1 MKIKS
6 IFTTAAALSVLC
18 TSFVSGCAGASEEA
32 ESSVKETIHTTVFAQ
47 ETEITDNEK
56 ETKASTEKE
65 SNNENTTE
73 PPVTASD
80 QDNTSEDND
89 PSKDR
94 QEEKVNDKKLS
105 EASLE
110 KLAMMSI
117 EEKVAQMFAVMPEA
131 ISYSSPVTRGEELQE
146 GINEYPLGGILLMGP
161 NIISQEQIK
170 ELIENVQAYSE
181 DRIGLPMFTFVD
193 EEGGSVRRVSG
204 KVEGISALKSAAE
217 MAAEGDDIYQT
228 GKRAGSYLS
237 DLGFNVD
244 FAPVADVVSEDSS
257 LVIEDRSFGND
268 PYKVAECVTDFAKGL
283 KEEGVMSTF
292 KHFPGH
298 GPTATDTHN
307 DSAYIYK
314 SVEELEAWDLIPF
327 QAAID
332 EDAEFIMISHAA
344 VNALDSDGTPATL
357 SKAVITG
364 LLKDRMGY
372 EGIVVTDALNMGAIA
387 DHYSAPEA
395 ALMAVEAGADILL
408 EPSDF
413 AIAYNAVLEAV
424 KSGEI
429 SETRVDE
436 SVGKIIG
443 LKERIR

>member
-1 MKIKS
+1 ML
-6 IFTTAAALSVLC
+6 TTLSLILPLAIA
-18 TSFVSGCAGASEEA
+18 GCSDVGKERKEEA
-32 ESSVKETIHTTVFAQ
+32 VETTTIETVETSSLQ
-47 ETEITDNEK
+47 P
-56 ETKASTEKE
+56 ETKSTEKE
-65 SNNENTTE
+65 IVTKASETE
-73 PPVTASD
+73 EISQET
-80 QDNTSEDND
+80 Q
-89 PSKDR
+89 K
-94 QEEKVNDKKLS
+94 QEETHESKEPS
-105 EASLE
+105 SFAET
-110 KLAMMSI
+110 KLAEMSL

-146 GINEYPLGGILLMGP
+146 GINEYPLGGILFMGP

-170 ELIENVQAYSE
+170 ELIENVQTYSE

-257 LVIEDRSFGND
+257 LVIEDRSFGSD

-283 KEEGVMSTF
+283 KEQGVMSTF

-387 DHYSAPEA
+387 DHYSASEA

-413 AIAYNAVLEAV
+413 ATAYNAVLEAV

>member
-1 MKIKS
+1 MSEKRFLTMLTTLS
-6 IFTTAAALSVLC
+6 LIFPLAIA
-18 TSFVSGCAGASEEA
+18 GCSDVGKERKEEA
-32 ESSVKETIHTTVFAQ
+32 VEMTTIEPDETSSLQ
-47 ETEITDNEK
+47 P
-56 ETKASTEKE
+56 ETKSTEKE
-65 SNNENTTE
+65 IVTKASETE
-73 PPVTASD
+73 EISQET
-80 QDNTSEDND
+80 QKQEETHE
-89 PSKDR
+89 SKD
-94 QEEKVNDKKLS
+94 LS
-105 EASLE
+105 SFAET
-110 KLAMMSI
+110 KLAEMSL

-146 GINEYPLGGILLMGP
+146 GINEYPLGGILFMGP

-170 ELIENVQAYSE
+170 ELIENVQTYSE

-257 LVIEDRSFGND
+257 LVIEDRSFGSD

-387 DHYSAPEA
+387 DHYSASEA

-413 AIAYNAVLEAV
+413 AVAYNAVLEAV

-429 SETRVDE
+429 SETRIDE
-436 SVGKIIG
+436 SVGKILG
-443 LKERIR
+443 VKEKL